1 MVNRVHGE
9 SHMVLP
15 EAEFRQVPVVAG
27 RRVPA
32 QFSSGRAYITGW
44 DFASHVSWQ
53 DLGSVG
59 SSKAEVLLDLGYIRV
74 SWEK

>member
-1 MVNRVHGE
+1 MHGE

-32 QFSSGRAYITGW
+32 QFSGGLAYIKGW
-44 DFASHVSWQ
+44 EFASHVSWR

-59 SSKAEVLLDLGYIRV
+59 SSKAEVLLDIISLTWVTSV
-74 SWEK
+74 SPG